1 MVPSLH
7 PRIAVVRDPEVDR
20 ALERT
25 RRLLPAGQTRST
37 AAHLRALALR
47 GAEEIATAVD
57 PTEAERQRLIDK
69 YGLIP
74 ASQPFRPGE
83 DRFPWLD
90 EEEIDPNDPTPA
102 TDALNWVRGK
112 DRDY

>member
-1 MVPSLH
+1 MPSPH

-25 RRLLPAGQTRST
+25 RRLLSPGQTRST

-47 GAEEIATAVD
+47 GAEEVAASAD
-57 PTEAERQRLIDK
+57 PDDAEEQRLIDK
-69 YGLIP
+69 HGLIP
-74 ASQPFRPGE
+74 ASHPYRAGE

-90 EEEIDPNDPTPA
+90 TDQIDPDDPMPA
-102 TDALNWVRGK
+102 TDALNWVPGK
-112 DRDY
+112 DREY

>member
-1 MVPSLH
+1 MPSPH
-7 PRIAVVRDPEVDR
+7 PRIAVVRDPEVER

-25 RRLLPAGQTRST
+25 RRLLPPGQTRSS

-47 GAEEIATAVD
+47 GADEVAMAAD
-57 PTEAERQRLIDK
+57 PAEAERHRLIDK

-83 DRFPWLD
+83 NRFPWLD

>member
-25 RRLLPAGQTRST
+25 RRLLPPGQTRST

-47 GAEEIATAVD
+47 GAEEVATAAN
-57 PTEAERQRLIDK
+57 PAEAERQRLIDK
-69 YGLIP
+69 YDLIP
-74 ASQPFRPGE
+74 ASRPG
-83 DRFPWLD
+83 DFDFPWLD
-90 EEEIDPNDPTPA
+90 TDEIDPDDPTPA

>member
-1 MVPSLH
+1 MPSPH
-7 PRIAVVRDPEVDR
+7 PRIAVVRDPEVER

-25 RRLLPAGQTRST
+25 RRLLPPGQTRSS

-47 GAEEIATAVD
+47 GAEEVAASAAPV
-57 PTEAERQRLIDK
+57 EAEEQRLIEK

-74 ASQPFRPGE
+74 ASRPG
-83 DRFPWLD
+83 DFDFPWLATD
-90 EEEIDPNDPTPA
+90 EIDPADPTPA
-102 TDALNWVRGK
+102 TDALDWVRGK

>member
-1 MVPSLH
+1 MPSPH
-7 PRIAVVRDPEVDR
+7 PRIAVVRDPEVER

-25 RRLLPAGQTRST
+25 RRLLPPGQTRSS

-47 GAEEIATAVD
+47 GADEVAMAAD
-57 PTEAERQRLIDK
+57 PAEAESQRLIDK

-74 ASQPFRPGE
+74 ASHPFRPGK

-90 EEEIDPNDPTPA
+90 TDEIDPNDPTPA